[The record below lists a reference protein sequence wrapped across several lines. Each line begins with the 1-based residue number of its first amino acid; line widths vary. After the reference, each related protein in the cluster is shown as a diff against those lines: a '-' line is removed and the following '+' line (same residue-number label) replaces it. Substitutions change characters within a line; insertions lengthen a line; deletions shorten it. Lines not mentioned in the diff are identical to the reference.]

1 MGFLDN
7 SSITVDAIL
16 TKRGREILSEGGDLN
31 IVKFALSDEEVDY
44 GLYDV
49 THPNGTDSY
58 GAVIENMSLLEA
70 TPART
75 NFRSFLVDTSL
86 AGAKVNVD
94 TLTYTNV
101 DTNSN
106 IAINPATIG
115 APAEQYTF
123 TIENTNIVKF
133 ANAVDSTSVTAPSIT
148 LVAQSIS
155 TAATTTVAITGNTS
169 GITNV
174 VTIAVKADAS
184 SDTDPTGPKKKK
196 KKKRGRKRRRSS
208 FSRRMAESFTQ
219 SQGGGS
225 TGGGG
230 GRGGVY

>member
-16 TKRGREILSEGGDLN
+16 TKRGREILSQGGDLN

-44 GLYDV
+44 TLYDV

-70 TPART
+70 TPSRT
-75 NFRSFLVDTSL
+75 NFRSFLVDNSL
-86 AGAKVNVD
+86 AGAQVNVD
-94 TLTYTNV
+94 SLNYSEV

-106 IAINPATIG
+106 ISINPVTIG

-123 TIENTNIVKF
+123 TIENTNVVKF
-133 ANAVDSTSVTAPSIT
+133 SGSPNSVTTTANSVN

-155 TAATTTVAITGNTS
+155 TAATTTVTIIGMTS
-169 GITNV
+169 GIVNV
-174 VTIAVKADAS
+174 VTISVKADPTS
-184 SDTDPTGPKKKK
+184 NTDPTGPKKN
-196 KKKRGRKRRRSS
+196 
-208 FSRRMAESFTQ
+208 
-219 SQGGGS
+219 
-225 TGGGG
+225 TGVRTGTAQA
-230 GRGGVY
+230 GRGATQGAGEGSAY